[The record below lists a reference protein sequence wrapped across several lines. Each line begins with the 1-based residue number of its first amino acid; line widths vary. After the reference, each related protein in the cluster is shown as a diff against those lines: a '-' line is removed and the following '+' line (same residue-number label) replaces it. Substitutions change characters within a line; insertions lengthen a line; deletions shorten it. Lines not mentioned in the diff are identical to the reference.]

1 MNSSTVLVSWYGK
14 IVNRKNVNS
23 STVLV
28 SWYEYERVEDR
39 LPMCR
44 GCVGGCRNDSL
55 VLTLVRQKKTTF
67 KRGLF

>member
-1 MNSSTVLVSWYGK
+1 M
-14 IVNRKNVNS
+14 NS

-39 LPMCR
+39 VPLCR

-55 VLTLVRQKKTTF
+55 VSVKTVVISANATSSRTTTRNNRYSE
-67 KRGLF
+67 KM